1 MTKRGPIPGPV
12 SVYAL
17 LDPETGRPRY
27 VGHSKNVVERVAI
40 HWGTRHYA
48 YHLPVRAWLRTL
60 SEPPPYAV
68 LVADVPFERRF
79 EVEATWTERLRADGE
94 DLLNVSVGARVSSE
108 RARRANAARN
118 RHPLSAETRR
128 KIGDAQ
134 RGKPKKRG
142 AARKPLSAE
151 TRRRMSAAQR
161 GKTLSAEHR
170 RKISEAHRG
179 RKRPEQ
185 VVADMTEAQRRRF
198 AREHAEAVQAIATSG
213 VLAPA
218 PGASI
223 PVQVE
228 AVTQLLTALAPLR
241 PTHAA
246 VSRWLGATGAVTGR
260 RLHAARRLLAEQA
273 ATVKNEAERG

>member
-79 EVEATWTERLRADGE
+79 EVEATWTERLRAAGE
-94 DLLNVSVGARVSSE
+94 DLLNVSVGARVGVE
-108 RARRANAARN
+108 RARRAYAARN
-118 RHPLSAETRR
+118 RTVSEETRR

-161 GKTLSAEHR
+161 GRKLSLEAAANLAEARRRHR
-170 RKISEAHRG
+170 ERERVESDAAVALAAAGITAPETTVG
-179 RKRPEQ
+179 RASKAVITAQ
-185 VVADMTEAQRRRF
+185 TEAV
-198 AREHAEAVQAIATSG
+198 A
-213 VLAPA
+213 
-218 PGASI
+218 
-223 PVQVE
+223 
-228 AVTQLLTALAPLR
+228 QLLTALGSVKPVRASV
-241 PTHAA
+241 AG
-246 VSRWLGATGAVTGR
+246 WLGVNHTTAVR
-260 RLHAARRLLAEQA
+260 RLHAARRLLAERA
-273 ATVKNEAERG
+273 ATVKYEAERGEVNEGE